1 MEKLN
6 RICRE
11 VKFVPIERLTRPLG
25 KARTAL
31 ESLLAGSGYIADWL
45 RSPAAISAIA
55 ELVNRRRYDLAHFDT
70 ISLAR
75 YRELLPVVPATLGH
89 HNVES
94 HLMRRRAGTE
104 INPLKKLYSGA
115 GDPSPRRLRARAGD
129 PFRRKHSVFRAGRTT
144 A

>member
-1 MEKLN
+1 MQFLWVSHMVPYPPRSGALIRAYDLLKALAERHPVDLVAFVQEPLIRTLFPDRQEGIAECHRELN

-70 ISLAR
+70 ISLAAIANCCR
-75 YRELLPVVPATLGH
+75 
-89 HNVES
+89 
-94 HLMRRRAGTE
+94 
-104 INPLKKLYSGA
+104 
-115 GDPSPRRLRARAGD
+115 
-129 PFRRKHSVFRAGRTT
+129 
-144 A
+144 